1 MTIAG
6 YVKNKQPFVYQTF
19 SHALE
24 KGKLAHAYF
33 LSGEAGT
40 PLKEV
45 ATHLAKSILCD
56 HPNPL
61 ADEECTTC
69 QRVDKGDYPDF
80 VFFDGEEE
88 TVKKEAIT
96 SLTAAFSRTSLEA
109 KGKMVY
115 VINHVE
121 NMRAEAANSLLK
133 FLEEPPEN
141 TYAIL
146 TSENEERVL
155 PTILS
160 RCEKLRLLL
169 APRTIVI
176 EEAVT
181 LGAIK
186 EDAELLSHFINDAN
200 LLQLEASKEE
210 YQTVKESL
218 LTFLDALG
226 QTKSFARFTME
237 KDVIPNIK
245 GKPALRLFFD
255 MLTLMLKD
263 ALAQKRGEAIYLSA
277 YVTILAALNRMLPNL
292 EKNIVEV
299 MTMRAEI
306 ESNINP
312 GLLLTHLVTVLC
324 KE

>member
-1 MTIAG
+1 MGIAA

-19 SHALE
+19 CHALKE
-24 KGKLAHAYF
+24 GRVAHAYF

-45 ATHLAKSILCD
+45 AIYLAKSLLCD
-56 HPNPL
+56 KPDPM
-61 ADEECTTC
+61 ACEVCTTC
-69 QRVDKGDYPDF
+69 ARIDKGDYPDF
-80 VFFDGEEE
+80 VFYDGEEE

-96 SLTAAFSRTSLEA
+96 TLISSLARTSLEA
-109 KGKMVY
+109 KGTMVY

-121 NMRAEAANSLLK
+121 NMKAEAANSLLK
-133 FLEEPPEN
+133 FLEEPPAN

-146 TSENEERVL
+146 TSQNEERVL

-169 APRTIVI
+169 APRSEVI
-176 EEAVT
+176 KEAVG
-181 LGAIK
+181 LGVEQ
-186 EDAELLSHFINDAN
+186 EDAELLSHFINDADLLKAETSKEDYALLKEN
-200 LLQLEASKEE
+200 LLN
-210 YQTVKESL
+210 
-218 LTFLDALG
+218 FLDALS
-226 QTKSFARFTME
+226 QTKAFARYTME

-255 MLTLMLKD
+255 MLSLFLKD
-263 ALAQKRGEAIYLSA
+263 ALALKRGDSIYLSA
-277 YVTILAALNRMLPNL
+277 YATILSALSQKLPNL
-292 EKNIVEV
+292 EENIVDV

-312 GLLLTHLVTVLC
+312 GLLLTHLVYVLS